1 VHLTAL
7 WKKTRLGIAQ
17 VSQSADASFLAL
29 FLLEKFGFDCW
40 KEISNRGNIIFGRLV
55 CTFGFK
61 KKERDNRS

>member
-1 VHLTAL
+1 MHL
-7 WKKTRLGIAQ
+7 
-17 VSQSADASFLAL
+17 FLAL